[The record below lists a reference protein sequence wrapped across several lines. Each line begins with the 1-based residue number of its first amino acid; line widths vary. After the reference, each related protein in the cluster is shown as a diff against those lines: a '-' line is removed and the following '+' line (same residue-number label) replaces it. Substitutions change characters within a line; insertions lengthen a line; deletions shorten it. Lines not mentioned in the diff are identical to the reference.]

1 VIERLRFWIGLP
13 GRFHLYG
20 SLGILLFCSL
30 VISAQM
36 TDRRGFANAD
46 LHQDVLERWGAP
58 LEQAAPSVRYVE
70 SGSVFNAL
78 HAVALDRQHVQLDA
92 TMNYRKRGLVYF
104 SGFDF
109 AFRGEYGVRNP
120 EPRAIDVVFVFP
132 VPVARQSMLQDLA
145 FRVNG
150 EPAPLPFDETARRLT
165 WTGRLEPE
173 QRAVFEIA
181 FGGRGLESFQYFVD
195 PELPVRDF
203 KLDVAVAGSDAEFD
217 YPPGAFP
224 AGTVEH
230 DERGVHL
237 AWSYESLEAGF
248 DAGVVLPAEKSFD
261 EILKLMIRRA
271 WPPFLLFMACVVGLA
286 LHRSVSLGRWSTY
299 FAAAVYSFFYVLLP
313 YLAAYMNFYAAY
325 ALSVVLVGAL
335 LVDFLSR
342 LLGRAQAGVLAGL
355 WVALLGL
362 PTLAVICE
370 PHTGLIYT
378 LEILAGLI
386 AGSWLIVRPEV
397 QRVLQ
402 SLEAAPEVSH
412 AS

>member
-1 VIERLRFWIGLP
+1 VIERLCFWIGLP
-13 GRFHLYG
+13 ARFHLYG
-20 SLGILLFCSL
+20 SLGILLFCAV
-30 VISAQM
+30 VISGQM
-36 TDRRGFANAD
+36 TDRRGFANGD
-46 LHQDVLERWGAP
+46 LHEDVLERWGAP
-58 LEQAAPSVRYVE
+58 LAQAAPSVRYVE
-70 SGSVFNAL
+70 SGSVFNTL
-78 HAVALDRQHVQLDA
+78 HSVALDSQHVRLDA
-92 TMNYRKRGLVYF
+92 SMNYRKRGLVFF

-109 AFRGEYGVRNP
+109 DFRGQYGVRNP

-132 VPVARQSMLQDLA
+132 VPVARQSMLSDLA

-150 EPAPLPFDETARRLT
+150 EPATLPFDETAQRLT

-181 FGGRGLESFQYFVD
+181 FGGRGLESFQYFLD

-203 KLDVAVAGSDAEFD
+203 RLDVAVTGGDREFD
-217 YPPGAFP
+217 YPAGAFP
-224 AGTVEH
+224 AGTVEQ
-230 DERGVHL
+230 DPNGVHL
-237 AWSYESLEAGF
+237 VWAYESLEAGF
-248 DAGVVLPAEKSFD
+248 DTGVVLPSEKSFD
-261 EILKLMIRRA
+261 AILNCMIRRS

-286 LHRSVSLGRWSTY
+286 LHRSVSIGQWSSY

-313 YLAAYMNFYAAY
+313 YLAAYLNFYVAY
-325 ALSVVLVGAL
+325 ALSILLVGAL

-342 LLGRAQAGVLAGL
+342 LLGRSLAGVLAGL
-355 WVALLGL
+355 WIALLGV

-378 LEILAGLI
+378 LEILAGLL
-386 AGSWLIVRPEV
+386 AASWLIVRPEV

-402 SLEAAPEVSH
+402 SLESMQEVTH